1 VNQQLRSSTVAELDL
16 ALALYRRLIL
26 HLFVAAVLFIL
37 VAVGL
42 SYLSTALS
50 PPYGVIIGGE
60 DISIW
65 GMLGMLIIMIAL
77 LWWDG
82 RAIARVLNDP
92 VGFPLISSITAFIE
106 IGRRAHAMGMEWSGF
121 FGPLRPSRKR

>member
-1 VNQQLRSSTVAELDL
+1 MGTVRSK
-16 ALALYRRLIL
+16 
-26 HLFVAAVLFIL
+26 AAP
-37 VAVGL
+37 AVGL

-50 PPYGVIIGGE
+50 PSYGVIIGGE
-60 DISIW
+60 DISTW

-92 VGFPLISSITAFIE
+92 VGFPLISGITAFIE

>member
-1 VNQQLRSSTVAELDL
+1 MDQQLRSSTVAELDL

-26 HLFVAAVLFIL
+26 HLFVVAVLFIPI
-37 VAVGL
+37 AVGL

-50 PPYGVIIGGE
+50 PSYGIIIGGE
-60 DISIW
+60 DISTW

-92 VGFPLISSITAFIE
+92 VGFPLISGITAFIE
-106 IGRRAHAMGMEWSGF
+106 IGRRAHAMVMEWSGF